1 MAKIV
6 FKQTSNQIQTSS
18 DTQSVTVKK
27 DEKLK
32 VNQTVEDQLDN
43 VKIKQDE
50 QLRVTFGPPTSGP
63 VYIVGSPGPQGPTG
77 PRGNYFYSNTA
88 PGDEAVTGDRW
99 FHPPSGLEFTKIQG
113 HWIQLYRNLKT

>member
-6 FKQTSNQIQTSS
+6 FKNTSNHIQSS
-18 DTQSVTVKK
+18 DDIEHVSIKK

-32 VNQTVEDQLDN
+32 VNETVDDNLDN
-43 VKIKQDE
+43 VRIKQDE
-50 QLRVTFGPPTSGP
+50 KLQVSFGAPSAGP
-63 VYIVGSPGPQGPTG
+63 VYIVGEPGPQGPTG

-88 PGDEAVTGDRW
+88 PGAEAVTGDRW

-113 HWIQLYRNLKT
+113 AWIQLYRNIK